1 MNAKE
6 ARQKKV
12 KQKKIIKI
20 SIIIAGILLI
30 IAVTGAIALNALQ
43 ADDNRVFSGIGTSI
57 TLYADGTF
65 NAFLP
70 HDVRITG
77 TYTEII
83 KDGVVEVL
91 FSYSGNIEAGTIRSN
106 ILSLPPAWEPDCICW
121 HNLRLRLR

>member
-1 MNAKE
+1 MDAKE
-6 ARQKKV
+6 ARRKTIKR
-12 KQKKIIKI
+12 KTIIK
-20 SIIIAGILLI
+20 SAIIISCVLIVAVIAGVFIF
-30 IAVTGAIALNALQ
+30 GALRQ
-43 ADDNRVFSGIGTSI
+43 DTNRVFSGIGTSI

-70 HDVRITG
+70 HDVRISG

-91 FSYSGNIEAGTIRSN
+91 FSYNGNIEVGIIRSN